1 MNALKRRSS
10 RSVVYTLPAVILA
23 GLCALAPRAAQA
35 QTAAAPNLTYWAN
48 TLADHVAPE
57 NNEYGSSPSYVFWA
71 GVAGSSE
78 YKSRTFCSTFVTNVL
93 KQTYG
98 LTSYNISAWFGSTSP
113 NAIQYH
119 DRIVEQFGFV
129 QVSYI
134 DEIEAGDVIA
144 IKYPAGSAASGHV
157 AIAMGPARSRV
168 ASYPYVS
175 GTTQYEIAIVDSSNT
190 GHGMTDSRRNP
201 DGTWHPGVG
210 KGLMRFYTNSSGE
223 IVGHTWSP
231 QASATYY
238 PSYVRPIAIG
248 RVTTPYAEL
257 PLPE

>member
-1 MNALKRRSS
+1 MNASKRRSS
-10 RSVVYTLPAVILA
+10 RSVVHALPAVILA

-35 QTAAAPNLTYWAN
+35 QSAAEPSLLYWAN

-71 GVAGSSE
+71 GVAGSSD

-98 LTSYNISAWFGSTSP
+98 LSSYHISTWFGSTSP
-113 NAIQYH
+113 NAILYH
-119 DRIVEQFGFV
+119 DRIVQQVGFEQIW
-129 QVSYI
+129 YI
-134 DEIEAGDVIA
+134 DEIAAGDVIA
-144 IKYPAGSAASGHV
+144 IKYPAGSMASGHV
-157 AIAMGPARSRV
+157 AIAAGAARPRI

-175 GTTQYEIAIVDSSNT
+175 GTTQYEIAVVDSSNT

-201 DGTWHPGVG
+201 DGSWHPGVG
-210 KGLMRFYTNSSGE
+210 KGLMRFYANSSGE

-238 PSYVRPIAIG
+238 PNYVRAIAVG
-248 RVTTPYAEL
+248 RVTTPYAERA
-257 PLPE
+257 LPE